1 MTVSNFTSRSYG
13 PNGWQR
19 MLVGDDGT
27 STEKPAII
35 YVPGGGWGLR
45 DPLPF
50 TDVATSTFTDPISW
64 AVQNPLSDTSSAEDG
79 YRLFVLNVASDA
91 NQSRAATGVTAGGN
105 NPTGIASNT
114 LLTSDVTD
122 AATAVPIEARGNM
135 FPKGGYIQ
143 IGTEIIK
150 YSAIDETV
158 NPPQLTGLQRGQL
171 GTSAQSHLS
180 GSTVTT
186 LYWIEGESYPAGTI
200 VRGLYRSR
208 RTHISE
214 AGVNQPTDSLESA
227 LTADYDDATDT
238 TLTLASV
245 TSFDKAHQVLVGK
258 AGLTATASA
267 NNANTNETFLR
278 VTSVAGFDDTGV
290 LKVTATG
297 GASAGL
303 VEYWAYGALQTTPGD
318 ERFINCTREATGSGG
333 RIGFTAAAD
342 LAIESVGD
350 VEFLYSGVSGSTLTG
365 LNRATSED
373 TAIED
378 LFTQGNFA
386 LTGASVRV
394 PDGYFWEYIGAELDE
409 AAGVQRI
416 PGRGEGTPG
425 YAAQAALDVQTAV
438 SHIRK
443 NAGELNVDPD
453 KITVYGSSAG
463 GHAVAIAAYGPD
475 MIRTAPVDPRSVNA
489 GRIADG
495 RPNAVMLDITPAFL
509 NEYVTTNVGN
519 NGLFLSFMRDAYGI
533 KGQALS
539 FNQWGAYPE
548 TSKKSLDGAAL
559 ISQTRKA
566 IPTIFVSTAYKYS
579 DRSPSQVQN
588 GAATPSAWN
597 AGTTYNQYDTASY
610 SSKFWIAQRTTTGV
624 TPGTNYDDWAQ
635 AGGSSKLAPEVH
647 HAYNGWRYMRELS
660 AIGETNIR
668 LVTAD
673 DLDPAVRDVRIYTQ
687 VPADPS
693 DQGTSGVDYSVTS
706 AASAPKEALVDVGN
720 AILTE
725 LAAFLA

>member
-19 MLVGDDGT
+19 MLVGDDST

-91 NQSRAATGVTAGGN
+91 NQGRAATGVTAGGN
-105 NPTGIASNT
+105 NPTGIASNSA
-114 LLTSDVTD
+114 LTSGITDV
-122 AATAVPIEARGNM
+122 ATTAPIEERGNM

-158 NPPQLTGLQRGQL
+158 NPPQLTGLQRAQL
-171 GTSAQSHLS
+171 GTTAQAHLS
-180 GSTVTT
+180 GDTVTT
-186 LYWIEGESYPAGTI
+186 LYWIEGENYPVGTI
-200 VRGLYRSR
+200 VRGIYRSR
-208 RTHISE
+208 RTHVSE
-214 AGVNQPTDSLESA
+214 AGVNQPGDVIASTLA
-227 LTADYDDATDT
+227 ADAAVGDT
-238 TLTLASV
+238 TYTVATGEGALFAGVDQATIGGEDGLATVNTGGLNFSS
-245 TSFDKAHQVLVGK
+245 TSINADTTGFPDSGVIRMVATAGSEVGVEEYAYYPQK
-258 AGLTATASA
+258 TATQFQFVAPA
-267 NNANTNETFLR
+267 NRGYKDGTRTAGGLGQVDIFLAAET
-278 VTSVAGFDDTGV
+278 VQITSVSGDTLSVYSPQVHGID
-290 LKVTATG
+290 
-297 GASAGL
+297 
-303 VEYWAYGALQTTPGD
+303 WP
-318 ERFINCTREATGSGG
+318 SG
-333 RIGFTAAAD
+333 
-342 LAIESVGD
+342 LAI
-350 VEFLYSGVSGSTLTG
+350 
-365 LNRATSED
+365 A
-373 TAIED
+373 
-378 LFTQGNFA
+378 
-386 LTGASVRV
+386 V
-394 PDGYFWEYIGAELDE
+394 PSDYFWENIGAELDE
-409 AAGVQRI
+409 ATGVQRI

-443 NAGELNVDPD
+443 NAAELNVDPD

-475 MIRTAPVDPRSVNA
+475 MIRTASVDPRSINA

-519 NGLFLSFMRDAYGI
+519 NGLFLAFMRDAYGI
-533 KGQALS
+533 KGQSLS

-566 IPTIFVSTAYKYS
+566 IPTIFISTAYKYS

-588 GAATPSAWN
+588 GAAAPSAWD
-597 AGTTYNQYDTASY
+597 AGTTYSQYDTVSD
-610 SSKFWIAQRTTTGV
+610 SGKFWIAQRSTTGV

-635 AGGSSKLAPEVH
+635 AGGSGELAPEVH
-647 HAYNGWRYMRELS
+647 HAYNGWRYMRELN
-660 AIGETNIR
+660 AIGETNVR